1 MQPGV
6 VIVGSGQAGFQT
18 AASLRS
24 EHYEGSVT
32 LIGDEPRIPYQRP
45 PLSKGYLLGKQDR
58 ASIELRPASFY
69 TQQKIDLL
77 AGEKVVSIDRGA
89 REVALASG
97 RRIPY
102 AKLVLATGARN
113 RLLPVE

>member
-6 VIVGSGQAGFQT
+6 RGIVIVGPGQAGFQT

-32 LIGDEPRIPYQRP
+32 LVGDEPHIPYQRP

-69 TQQKIDLL
+69 TQHKIDLL
-77 AGEKVVSIDRGA
+77 AGEKVVSIDRP
-89 REVALASG
+89 R
-97 RRIPY
+97 
-102 AKLVLATGARN
+102 T
-113 RLLPVE
+113 